1 MIPYSEIRFELETRG
16 EEVLLR
22 ITHGRLK
29 LGGQALVVTF
39 SRQCCT
45 EIHQHRSLRL
55 FAKQVVFAWVKVIE
69 ESGTATAK
77 SQQQPKLPYLTGHL
91 MSKKWTQRT
100 DG

>member
-1 MIPYSEIRFELETRG
+1 VIPYSEICFELETRG

-29 LGGQALVVTF
+29 LGEQALVVTPTRAF

-69 ESGTATAK
+69 ESGTATAEEITAATEAA
-77 SQQQPKLPYLTGHL
+77 LPH
-91 MSKKWTQRT
+91 WAP
-100 DG
+100 DV